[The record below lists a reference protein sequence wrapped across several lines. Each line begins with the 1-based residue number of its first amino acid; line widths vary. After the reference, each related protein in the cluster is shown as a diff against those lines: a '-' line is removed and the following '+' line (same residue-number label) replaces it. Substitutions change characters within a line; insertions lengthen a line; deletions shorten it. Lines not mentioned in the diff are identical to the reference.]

1 MVKIK
6 VKLFATLRLGR
17 GKEIELDIKEGST
30 VEEVI
35 KIVGI
40 ELKEIAII
48 LRNGKDADL
57 GTQLENGDIL
67 SIFPAVGGG

>member
-17 GKEIELDIKEGST
+17 GKEIELDIKEGTT

-48 LRNGKDADL
+48 LRNGRDAAL
-57 GTQLENGDIL
+57 STQLEDGDIL